1 MELLHACA
9 VEAQNVDVYME
20 LLLAS
25 PVLLRSGA
33 QKLRVEQA
41 DANIMYLKQ
50 KKTTFFKSIYHN
62 LLRLTYCRMVTTGW

>member
-1 MELLHACA
+1 VEVYMVLLHACA
-9 VEAQNVDVYME
+9 VEAQNVEVYME

-41 DANIMYLKQ
+41 DANIMYL
-50 KKTTFFKSIYHN
+50 
-62 LLRLTYCRMVTTGW
+62 